1 MQDIRCEEIWVKFN
15 NTSVCEPGSAFAW
28 QFGDGNG
35 SADPSPNHIYTDSG
49 DYQTTLVVISPYGCT
64 DSTGKTISLTQ
75 IPPPEALFA
84 QSHRI
89 VSIFDAEVSF
99 TNQSLNATRYR
110 WSFDDGESSD
120 AESPTHL
127 FDKIGTQ
134 KVTLTAFNGANC
146 FDEYISYVE
155 VAPFFVPTAFSPNDD
170 GKNDVFF
177 DGTPAINVRSY
188 RMDVFN
194 RWGENIY
201 TTDSYLRPWDGLD
214 NSGKTVPAGLYV
226 YRILINSLKGKDY
239 EFTGTFNL
247 IR

>member
-1 MQDIRCEEIWVKFN
+1 VKFN
-15 NTSVCEPGSAFAW
+15 NTSVCEPGSAFTW
-28 QFGDGNG
+28 QFGDGSG
-35 SADPSPNHIYTDSG
+35 SFDRSPSHIYTEPG
-49 DYQTTLVVISPYGCT
+49 DFNTTLLVISPFGCI
-64 DSTGKTISLTQ
+64 DSTGQTITLTQ
-75 IPPPEALFA
+75 IPPPEAIFA

-120 AESPTHL
+120 AENPTHL
-127 FDKIGTQ
+127 FDKVGTQ
-134 KVTLTAFNGANC
+134 KVILTAFNGANC
-146 FDEYISYVE
+146 FDEYISTVE

-188 RMDVFN
+188 RMDVLN

-214 NSGKTVPAGLYV
+214 RSGEPVPAGLYV
-226 YRILINSLKGKDY
+226 YRIRINSLKGKDY
-239 EFTGTFNL
+239 EFTGTFSV